1 TKCHCEAGCKK
12 EDEER
17 ARKKQ
22 REEEKQRKKTEE
34 RLANVSEWE
43 SDHRHYPFPD
53 ELPAV
58 RDSLAL
64 LAMIDIMDKTDNESF
79 GPLDELDYTLSASGS
94 ADVESLKN
102 LHRLR
107 WIAPTLPA

>member
-1 TKCHCEAGCKK
+1 
-12 EDEER
+12 
-17 ARKKQ
+17 
-22 REEEKQRKKTEE
+22 
-34 RLANVSEWE
+34 SEWV
-43 SDHRHYPFPD
+43 SDHRRYPFRN

-64 LAMIDIMDKTDNESF
+64 LAMFDIMDQTDNEYF
-79 GPLDELDYTLSASGS
+79 GRLDELDYTLSASGS

-107 WIAPTLPA
+107 WIAPTPPATIGDFAFHDNNTVRGVYITQVPW